1 MGLDVFWYLPT
12 QGDERYLGTSVGR
25 REPTFGYLTQVA
37 QAVDNLGYGGMLIG
51 TSNRQDTWIVATS
64 LIPLTK
70 QLKFLVAVRP
80 TLMTPAV
87 SARMATTFDILSE
100 GRILLNIVT
109 GGSTEQLEGDGIFH
123 DHDTRYEITDEW
135 LQIWRGLAGGETVNF
150 EGKHLRVRNGKQQI
164 EPVQKPYPT
173 LYFGG
178 SSDPALDVAAK
189 HVDVYLQWGEPPS
202 QAAEK
207 IERVRRIAAEKYGRT
222 LRYGMRFHVIARE
235 TEEKAWKAAEELIQH
250 VSDATIAHVQASA
263 QRSESVGQQRMA
275 ALHTDGR
282 SGRSREALEIHP
294 NLWSGVGLVRGGAG
308 TALVGSPERISALIE
323 EYRAI
328 GVDTLVLSGYPALE
342 EAYHFAELVF
352 PLLPPANRPEQHP
365 QPKISVLR
373 DWLEPLHATRTEPS
387 LENGNPVSGQ
397 EALAGSKP

>member
-12 QGDERYLGTSVGR
+12 QGDERYLGTSLGR

-64 LIPLTK
+64 LLPLTK

-80 TLMTPAV
+80 TLMVPAV

-109 GGSTEQLEGDGIFH
+109 GGSTEMLEGDGIFH
-123 DHDTRYEITDEW
+123 DHDTRYEVTDEW
-135 LQIWRGLAGGETVNF
+135 LHIWRGLAGGETVNF
-150 EGKHLRVRNGKQQI
+150 EGKHLRIKNGRQQI

-178 SSDPALDVAAK
+178 SSDPALEVAAK
-189 HVDVYLQWGEPPS
+189 HVDVYLQWGEPPA

-207 IERVRRIAAEKYGRT
+207 IEKVKEIAREKYGRT

-235 TEEKAWKAAEELIQH
+235 TEEKAWAAAEELIQY
-250 VSDATIAHVQASA
+250 VDDATIARAQSFA

-275 ALHTDGR
+275 GLV
-282 SGRSREALEIHP
+282 SGRSRENLEVYP
-294 NLWSGVGLVRGGAG
+294 NLWAGVGLVRGGAG
-308 TALVGSPERISALIE
+308 TALVGSPEKIAALIA
-323 EYRAI
+323 EYQAI

-342 EAYHFAELVF
+342 ESYYFAELVF
-352 PLLPPANRPEQHP
+352 PLLPVNTQGQ
-365 QPKISVLR
+365 QPKSKISVLR
-373 DWLEPLHATRTEPS
+373 DWQEGIATVHGGIAA
-387 LENGNPVSGQ
+387 NGNTPSERAPV
-397 EALAGSKP
+397 AVPTR